1 MVKNK
6 LIIKIFTGTNSTFLD
21 ICLLLLRITVGVILF
36 VVGSG
41 KVMGWFGGHGLQST
55 LFYFVSKQGFTVFL
69 TYMSIYTEFIGGFLL
84 VIGLLTRPA
93 AFVVMI
99 NMIVAGIVSI
109 PRGFVTGAAFPFSLM
124 ISAIIILLAGP
135 MLFSLDSLIFRDR
148 SK

>member
-41 KVMGWFGGHGLQST
+41 KVMSWFGGHGLQST

-99 NMIVAGIVSI
+99 NMIVA
-109 PRGFVTGAAFPFSLM
+109 
-124 ISAIIILLAGP
+124 
-135 MLFSLDSLIFRDR
+135 
-148 SK
+148 

>member
-6 LIIKIFTGTNSTFLD
+6 LIIKIFTSTNSTFLD

-41 KVMGWFGGHGLQST
+41 KVMSWFGGHGLQST